1 MSLDSL
7 FKQNNKKKTD
17 ADFTEDDVSGEFRSR
32 SEEESLAAAESVG
45 RSKPAKAGKRTNNVG
60 NSRKN
65 GSDNVALPEKKR
77 ARRRLIGAV
86 ALVLAAVIG
95 LPMVF
100 DSEPQPGKSKIAIEI
115 PAKDGVQGA
124 IQTVPTAQVAL
135 NDQIVATNQV
145 GKSSANSDINQ
156 GIANG
161 IDKAEEIIAAPVSQS
176 VNPSNSQSTPL
187 ATDRTGKDE
196 RTVAKIDAAVKAMPS
211 APEKNLEKHTDK
223 KADLAAG
230 SKTAVAPQLPAT
242 NKAVSEPA
250 KKPEVKVESKTETNK
265 DNIDDAARAL
275 ALLEGRNLPEPA
287 KVAAKL
293 NKTESASGSFVVQ
306 VAALNS
312 VSKVRELQ
320 AKLKAAN
327 IQSYTQKIITKSGE
341 VSRIRVGP
349 FSSKAEAEKMR
360 AKLVKIGLNGSLVST

>member
-17 ADFTEDDVSGEFRSR
+17 ADFTDDTVSGEFRSR
-32 SEEESLAAAESVG
+32 SEEESLAAAESPG
-45 RSKPAKAGKRTNNVG
+45 RSKAAKSGKRTNNSG

-65 GSDNVALPEKKR
+65 SGDNVALPEKKR

-86 ALVLAAVIG
+86 ALVLAAIIG

-124 IQTVPTAQVAL
+124 IQTAPTAQVAL
-135 NDQIVATNQV
+135 NDQAVATNQA
-145 GKSSANSDINQ
+145 GRSNANSDINQ
-156 GIANG
+156 G
-161 IDKAEEIIAAPVSQS
+161 IDKAEEIIAAPVSQAAS
-176 VNPSNSQSTPL
+176 PTISQTTPL
-187 ATDRTGKDE
+187 ATDRTIKDA
-196 RTVAKIDAAVKAMPS
+196 RDVAKVDATAKAMLS
-211 APEKNLEKHTDK
+211 ASEKNLEKNTDK
-223 KADLAAG
+223 KTDLVTG
-230 SKTAVAPQLPAT
+230 SKIAVSPQPLAT
-242 NKAVSEPA
+242 NKVVSESA

-275 ALLEGRNLPEPA
+275 ALLEGRSLPEPT
-287 KVAAKL
+287 KVAAKS

-312 VSKVRELQ
+312 ASKVRELQ

-327 IQSYTQKIITKSGE
+327 IQSYTQKIITKTGE

-360 AKLVKIGLNGSLVST
+360 VKLVKIGLNGSLIPT

>member
-17 ADFTEDDVSGEFRSR
+17 ADFTDDTVSGEFRSR
-32 SEEESLAAAESVG
+32 SEEESLAAAEAPG
-45 RSKPAKAGKRTNNVG
+45 RNKSAKTAKRTNNSG
-60 NSRKN
+60 NSRKSS
-65 GSDNVALPEKKR
+65 SDNVALPEKKR

-100 DSEPQPGKSKIAIEI
+100 DSEPQFSKSKIAIEI
-115 PAKDGVQGA
+115 PAKDGAQGT
-124 IQTVPTAQVAL
+124 IQIAPAAQVAL
-135 NDQIVATNQV
+135 NDPTTSATNQA
-145 GKSSANSDINQ
+145 GKSNSNSDINQ
-156 GIANG
+156 G
-161 IDKAEEIIAAPVSQS
+161 IDKAEEIIAAPVTS
-176 VNPSNSQSTPL
+176 PNSQSTPL
-187 ATDRTGKDE
+187 ATDRAVNDE
-196 RTVAKIDAAVKAMPS
+196 RTVAKVDAAAKVMLN
-211 APEKNLEKHTDK
+211 APEKSLEKHTDK
-223 KADLAAG
+223 KADLVAG
-230 SKTAVAPQLPAT
+230 SKTAVAPQPLAT
-242 NKAVSEPA
+242 NKVVSEPA

-275 ALLEGRNLPEPA
+275 ALLEGRSLPEPT
-287 KVAAKL
+287 KVAAKS

-312 VSKVRELQ
+312 ASKVRELQ

-327 IQSYTQKIITKSGE
+327 IQSYTQKIVTKTGE

-349 FSSKAEAEKMR
+349 FNSKAEAEKMR
-360 AKLVKIGLNGSLVST
+360 AKLVKIGLNGSLVPT